1 MFSIKTLTCVSSA
14 EKAHSE
20 KGTRSSGILDKV
32 IPEVTLSLG
41 PSLILSLNLCFI
53 HIQSEGNWVLFHE
66 TGYQLRIYIYIYI
79 YICRSLF

>member
-1 MFSIKTLTCVSSA
+1 
-14 EKAHSE
+14 
-20 KGTRSSGILDKV
+20 V